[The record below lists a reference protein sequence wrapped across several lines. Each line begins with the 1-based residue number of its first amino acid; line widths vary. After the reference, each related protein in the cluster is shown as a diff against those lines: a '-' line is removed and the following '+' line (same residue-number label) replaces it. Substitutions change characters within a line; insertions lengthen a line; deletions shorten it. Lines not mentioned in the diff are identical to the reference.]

1 MSDDHETSPKQPEA
15 PGKAAAEPG
24 ADRRGNSLQDASE
37 EMVRFMEQE
46 DEPGHAGRGDG
57 G

>member
-1 MSDDHETSPKQPEA
+1 MANGGDKQGGQPEA
-15 PGKAAAEPG
+15 PGDAAAGNDGRPG
-24 ADRRGNSLQDASE
+24 GDSLQDASE
-37 EMVRFMEQE
+37 EMVRFMEQD

>member
-1 MSDDHETSPKQPEA
+1 MADDQKKSGQDPRTPDQASGEA
-15 PGKAAAEPG
+15 EAKK
-24 ADRRGNSLQDASE
+24 RGNSLQDASD
-37 EMVRFMEQE
+37 EMVRFMEQD

>member
-1 MSDDHETSPKQPEA
+1 MSEDHETTPEPSEA
-15 PGKAAAEPG
+15 PNEDAAG
-24 ADRRGNSLQDASE
+24 ADAKMRGNSLQDASE
-37 EMVRFMEQE
+37 EMVRFMEQD